1 MPQLNFVERV
11 TGLGDPALLCTC
23 DTLETLQVNITSRCN
38 LACKHC
44 HVSGGPTRAEEMSHE
59 TLTDCLVVF
68 AAGGITAGGCA
79 AEGCVTK
86 GFAVLDVT
94 GGAPELHPE
103 YRWFIDQAAR
113 IAGTGIPAAKV
124 ITRTNLVILTEDGFG
139 DLPGFWAERGIEV
152 VASLPSWD
160 ARNYERQRGAGQ
172 FERALEGLRLLN
184 AAGYGVGATNAA
196 EQPLTLNLVVNPGG
210 AFLPPAQTSA
220 EREFRDRLALQ
231 GLSFDH
237 LLTITNNPT
246 GRFAAF
252 LTEKG
257 KLNAYLERLE
267 AAFNP
272 ATVAGMMC
280 RSQISV
286 HWDGT
291 LFDCDFN
298 QAAELP
304 IEGSGTIAD
313 VAQAVLHDGS
323 LGGVL
328 GRELRLADHC
338 YACCA
343 GAGSSCG
350 GTTA

>member
-1 MPQLNFVERV
+1 MPQLAFVERIAA
-11 TGLGDPALLCTC
+11 LEDPTLLCTC
-23 DTLETLQVNITSRCN
+23 DCLETLQVNITSRCN
-38 LACKHC
+38 LTCKHC
-44 HVSGGPTRAEEMSHE
+44 HVSGGPARAEEMSHE
-59 TLTDCLVVF
+59 TLADCLAVF
-68 AAGGITAGGCA
+68 ASG
-79 AEGCVTK
+79 E
-86 GFAVLDVT
+86 FSVLDVT

-103 YRWFIDQAAR
+103 FRWFVDQAAR
-113 IAGTGIPAAKV
+113 IAGAIGNSAAKV
-124 ITRTNLVILTEDGFG
+124 ITRTNLVILTEAGFG
-139 DLPGFWAERGIEV
+139 DLPVFWAERGIEV

-160 ARNYERQRGAGQ
+160 ARNYDRQRGEGQ
-172 FERALEGLRLLN
+172 FGRALEGLRLLN

-196 EQPLTLNLVVNPGG
+196 GLPLTLNLVVNPGG
-210 AFLPPAQTSA
+210 AFLPPAQASA
-220 EREFRDRLALQ
+220 EREFREHLALQ

-252 LTEKG
+252 LTARG
-257 KLNAYLERLE
+257 KLDAYLDRLE

-272 ATVAGMMC
+272 ATVPAMMC

-291 LFDCDFN
+291 LYDCDFN

-304 IEGSGTIAD
+304 IEEQGTIAA
-313 VAQAVLHDGS
+313 VAEALIHDGS

-328 GRELRLADHC
+328 GRQLRLGDHC

-350 GTTA
+350 GATA